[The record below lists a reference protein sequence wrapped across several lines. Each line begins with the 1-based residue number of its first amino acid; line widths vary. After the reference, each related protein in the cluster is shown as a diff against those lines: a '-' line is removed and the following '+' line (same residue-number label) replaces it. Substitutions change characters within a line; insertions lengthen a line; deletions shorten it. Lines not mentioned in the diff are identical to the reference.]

1 MGVALSGIAEMSWEP
16 TSAVCHAWGAC
27 EMPTVS
33 YRKSFLQ
40 QGGDLCFSGDFY
52 MGELQRSD
60 CQECLESPGQWL
72 GDEAL
77 GQSCR
82 RLSLVRLCF
91 VTLLL
96 LDGQDALTFFDQLH
110 SAVCDEPDG
119 QGADRETYKME
130 GDVVILLLLL
140 A

>member
-1 MGVALSGIAEMSWEP
+1 MHGEPVKCPLCLIENLSCSKGVTCAFQV
-16 TSAVCHAWGAC
+16 TSTW
-27 EMPTVS
+27 VS
-33 YRKSFLQ
+33 Y
-40 QGGDLCFSGDFY
+40 SGPIV
-52 MGELQRSD
+52 RSAWRAPA
-60 CQECLESPGQWL
+60 SGWK